1 MISFTKNVQ
10 LISWL
15 IYLIPLSLVCGIFV
29 AEIIVFLIVFLFFIY
44 IYKSKDFYYLNSTFF
59 KIFIIIYI
67 FLLINS
73 FLSKDIFLSLKVS
86 LPYIRYGFLSLAIW
100 FAYEKNKNFLKE
112 FKYFFIPLIIFL
124 LIDSFFQFYYGKNIL
139 GYSTQSS
146 RLSSLFFD
154 EWILGS
160 FLQKFY
166 PLLILVLF
174 NDQIGKKYIYLRS
187 IILVFVYLIVFLSG
201 ERTAF
206 FLLNFFLI
214 LIMYFSLNIS
224 KKVKNFLY
232 LIVPLVILIFI
243 VSPIKERV
251 FLLDSKINFKDKI
264 INFYEHNYKYYHKT
278 SLNIFLDNKLLG
290 SGIKTFRVLC
300 DDYYYLDVAKSCST
314 HPHNYYIQ
322 ILAEC
327 GILGIFIISI
337 FLIFLIS
344 NYIKLLIKDRR
355 FLNQKFNQAIILSGL
370 LVYLWTIATS
380 GNFFNNFVSI
390 ILFFNLGLFIRNSN
404 SNKL

>member
-1 MISFTKNVQ
+1 
-10 LISWL
+10 
-15 IYLIPLSLVCGIFV
+15 
-29 AEIIVFLIVFLFFIY
+29 
-44 IYKSKDFYYLNSTFF
+44 
-59 KIFIIIYI
+59 
-67 FLLINS
+67 
-73 FLSKDIFLSLKVS
+73 
-86 LPYIRYGFLSLAIW
+86 
-100 FAYEKNKNFLKE
+100 
-112 FKYFFIPLIIFL
+112 
-124 LIDSFFQFYYGKNIL
+124 
-139 GYSTQSS
+139 
-146 RLSSLFFD
+146 
-154 EWILGS
+154 
-160 FLQKFY
+160 
-166 PLLILVLF
+166 
-174 NDQIGKKYIYLRS
+174 
-187 IILVFVYLIVFLSG
+187 
-201 ERTAF
+201 
-206 FLLNFFLI
+206 
-214 LIMYFSLNIS
+214 MYFSLNIS

-370 LVYLWTIATS
+370 LVYLWPIATS

>member
-1 MISFTKNVQ
+1 MISFKKNLQ
-10 LISWL
+10 IISWL

-29 AEIIVFLIVFLFFIY
+29 TEIIVFLIISLFFIY
-44 IYKSKDFYYLNSTFF
+44 IYVNKDFYYLKSKFF
-59 KIFIIIYI
+59 KIFIVVYI
-67 FLLINS
+67 FLIINS
-73 FLSKDIFLSLKVS
+73 LLSEDIFLSLRVS

-100 FAYEKNKNFLKE
+100 FAYQNNNKFLKE

-124 LIDSFFQFYYGKNIL
+124 LIDSFFQFYFGKNIL

-166 PLLILVLF
+166 PLLIIVLF
-174 NDQIGKKYIYLRS
+174 NDQIEKKNIYLKF
-187 IILVFVYLIVFLSG
+187 IILALVYLIVFLSG

-206 FLLNFFLI
+206 FLLNFFLLLI
-214 LIMYFSLNIS
+214 LCFSFNIS
-224 KKVKNFLY
+224 KKTKNFLY
-232 LIVPLVILIFI
+232 LIVPLVLLIFI
-243 VSPIKERV
+243 ISPIKERV
-251 FLLDSKINFKDKI
+251 FLLDGKINFKDKI
-264 INFYEHNYKYYHKT
+264 ISFYDYNYKHFHKT
-278 SLNIFLDNKLLG
+278 SLNIFLDHKLLG
-290 SGIKTFRVLC
+290 SGVKTFRVLC
-300 DDYYYLDVAKSCST
+300 DEYYYLEVTKSCST

-327 GILGIFIISI
+327 GILGIFIISL

-355 FLNQKFNQAIILSGL
+355 FLNQKFHQAIILSGL
-370 LVYLWTIATS
+370 LVYLWPIATS